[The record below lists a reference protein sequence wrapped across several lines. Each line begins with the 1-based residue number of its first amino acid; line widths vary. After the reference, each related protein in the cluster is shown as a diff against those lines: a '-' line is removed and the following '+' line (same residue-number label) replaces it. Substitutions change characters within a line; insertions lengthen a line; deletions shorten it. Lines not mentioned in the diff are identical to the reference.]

1 MSEPQLVAYS
11 YACSCGSRISADTYV
26 MDDSSRV
33 DVTCP
38 VCGKQHRVN
47 RCGFCHDYGHN
58 VRTCEVKRHIEQ
70 AVKCIGELRNG
81 AIASLRYGGID
92 DKFVTEVDHLA
103 ARSRIRFNRNVMA
116 RAVHRLNAAI
126 TEADLFL
133 NPELAEEAHRGD

>member
-1 MSEPQLVAYS
+1 VNLE
-11 YACSCGSRISADTYV
+11 
-26 MDDSSRV
+26 DSPRV

-38 VCGKQHRVN
+38 ACGKRHRVN

-58 VRTCEVKRHIEQ
+58 VRTCEVKKRVEQ
-70 AVKCIGELRNG
+70 VIKSVAELRGG
-81 AIASLRYGGID
+81 AVASLRYGGID
-92 DKFVTEVDHLA
+92 DEYITEVDA
-103 ARSRIRFNRNVMA
+103 MSTRCRIRFNRNVME